1 VHEIET
7 PATPGLPEWRVTRLS
22 KPARGVDE
30 FFFPNVN
37 NFTVLDR
44 FRIYFMKVDRR
55 PPWKTSKREGS
66 LEHL

>member
-1 VHEIET
+1 MAGYAAFET
-7 PATPGLPEWRVTRLS
+7 G
-22 KPARGVDE
+22 ARGVDE
-30 FFFPNVN
+30 FFPNVN
-37 NFTVLDR
+37 DFTVLDR